1 MDKNLTQEFVKK
13 YLELDECDK
22 IQVVQRIYELL
33 LGNND

>member
-22 IQVVQRIYELL
+22 IKVLQRIYELL
-33 LGNND
+33 LNNND

>member
-22 IQVVQRIYELL
+22 IKVLQRIYELL
-33 LGNND
+33 LSNND